1 MKKNV
6 AAVETYLHHYI
17 IYSCDMW
24 MRDDARL

>member
-17 IYSCDMW
+17 IYSGDMW
-24 MRDDARL
+24 MRDDACL

>member
-17 IYSCDMW
+17 IYSGDMW
-24 MRDDARL
+24 MRDDVCL